1 MFLIVLFTIIHNI
14 LISED
19 MEQPKCPFMN
29 EKKMWHLHTQKYYSV
44 MKMKESLPSE
54 MQWVL
59 SEMNQTKGNT
69 AWNHLYVGSVN
80 QYKAEPIETVEK
92 WLPGAAR

>member
-1 MFLIVLFTIIHNI
+1 MFLMVLFTIIHNI

-44 MKMKESLPSE
+44 MKMKEILPSE
-54 MQWVL
+54 
-59 SEMNQTKGNT
+59 T
-69 AWNHLYVGSVN
+69 
-80 QYKAEPIETVEK
+80 
-92 WLPGAAR
+92 